1 MGDCLYAIGDMVGR
15 AESTACQ
22 IVTEVCTAII
32 EELCSEL
39 VGINFP
45 KTNDEF
51 K

>member
-1 MGDCLYAIGDMVGR
+1 MGDCLYAIGEMVGL

-22 IVTEVCTAII
+22 VVTEVCIVII

-39 VGINFP
+39 VGINSP